1 MPNDISLAARQRFR
15 QQLQNVEYADEIIDS
30 LNEYLNRFIPFSAN
44 FSSSNWSTI
53 YEYET
58 NNDSTTMVTYS
69 IIGKE
74 SNLVQAGFK
83 RTAIFYT
90 ENNTT
95 QGINLLH
102 SDYTNKTQNQ
112 FDVRMISNS
121 NKIILQV
128 KGASNN
134 LTKWNGSIQI
144 EKLNG

>member
-30 LNEYLNRFIPFSAN
+30 LNEYLNRFISFSSN

-58 NNDSTTMVTYS
+58 DNNSTIMITYS

-74 SNLVQAGFK
+74 SNLLQAGFK

-90 ENNTT
+90 ENNIT

-102 SDYTNKTQNQ
+102 TDYTNKTQNG
-112 FDVRMISNS
+112 FDVKIISNS